1 MEVGTFVDS
10 AVAEQ
15 LENNFV
21 EARMHTDLHPEF
33 RDFETLIAQT
43 VAQPVYI
50 VVPADSDLDFMGKDF
65 DPTKVKILA
74 RQDGATI
81 NNPGKFVDF
90 LKKGIAA
97 Q

>member
-1 MEVGTFVDS
+1 MEGGTFIDS

-21 EARMHTDLHPEF
+21 EARMHTDTHPEF
-33 RDFETLIAQT
+33 KEFQLALTKSIAQPIY
-43 VAQPVYI
+43 V
-50 VVPADSDLDFMGKDF
+50 VVPADSNLDFLTEGF
-65 DPTKVKILA
+65 DPSKVRILA

-90 LKKGIAA
+90 LKSG

>member
-1 MEVGTFVDS
+1 MERGTFINS

-33 RDFETLIAQT
+33 RDFELLLVKTIG
-43 VAQPVYI
+43 QPTY
-50 VVPADSDLDFMGKDF
+50 VVVSADSDLDFTSDSF
-65 DPTKVKILA
+65 DPSKVKILA
-74 RQDGATI
+74 RQDGVLGALI
-81 NNPGKFVDF
+81 DPSSFADF
-90 LKKGIAA
+90 LKSG